1 MRIDTEKVLYMIA
14 DLQMNQSSFA
24 DSIGMSRQSL
34 NIILRVGTCSL
45 RNLGR
50 IAKGLGVSAR
60 EIAVG

>member
-1 MRIDTEKVLYMIA
+1 MIA